1 MRFILAIGV
10 FIVAAVLL
18 GTGII
23 QKAFFGG
30 PEFVSVSAELN
41 TSSTYA
47 VISGKSLRAYDG
59 IPNVIVS
66 GAKTNFVGYGRTE
79 DVMAWIGQ
87 DRYDVISLTN
97 ENSELSIKNGQLQ
110 AQTDV
115 AAVPEDLQEQTIVNP
130 AGSDL
135 WLGEDFGERSA
146 LLPANAS
153 SSMSAIIAS
162 DGVEAAPGDIT
173 LQWPLPSR
181 IPYANA
187 FILVGGVLALV
198 GLLLYLWA
206 LRHLR
211 NQNGPRRGG
220 GAPKPK
226 SISMPKPKSLTSAA
240 PKGRRAL
247 GRGSSFIA
255 LGVIGSLTLG
265 LAGCTP
271 LRPTTEEPTPTP
283 TSTDIATLEGPAPAV
298 TELQLDRILAKV
310 SATITQADTELN
322 SDLAGTRL
330 IGPALEMRNA
340 NYAIRR
346 ADGAQPALPALA
358 PGPVT
363 FLMPQATDSWPR
375 IVFTVVQDET
385 DPTIPTT
392 GMVLVQNSPREN
404 YHVEYIV
411 TLEPNASV
419 PTVASPE
426 VGSALV
432 KSDSKLLL
440 IAPDQL
446 AEAYGSV
453 LISGTESPYYGLFDF
468 ETDTLVTQV
477 GKDYKDQKRSSVS
490 ERASL
495 DFTQTPGSGE
505 PLALATL
512 DSGAIVTVSLNEI
525 ETVKPT
531 QAGASVSPEGQ
542 AKILS
547 GITSSTTGVE
557 SVYGIELAF
566 YVPPLGSTEK
576 IRLLGYTQGLI
587 SARGL

>member
-10 FIVAAVLL
+10 FIVAAALL
-18 GTGII
+18 GTGVI

-30 PEFVSVSAELN
+30 PEFVTVSAELN
-41 TSSTYA
+41 TTSSYA

-59 IPNVIVS
+59 IPTIIVS
-66 GAKTNFVGYGRTE
+66 GAKTNFVAYGRTE
-79 DVMAWIGQ
+79 DVLAWIGQ
-87 DRYDVISLTN
+87 DRYDRISLTN
-97 ENSELSIKNGQLQ
+97 EKSELSIRKGILRAPSDIVQ
-110 AQTDV
+110 
-115 AAVPEDLQEQTIVNP
+115 VPADLTEQNIVNP

-153 SSMSAIIAS
+153 RSMSAIIAS
-162 DGVEAAPGDIT
+162 DGVERAPGDIT
-173 LQWPLPSR
+173 IQWPLPSR
-181 IPYANA
+181 IPYANL
-187 FILVGGVLALV
+187 FIIVGGALALV

-206 LRHLR
+206 LRHYR
-211 NQNGPRRGG
+211 NRNGPRRGG

-247 GRGSSFIA
+247 GRGQSFIA
-255 LGVIGSLTLG
+255 LGVIGAVTLG

-271 LRPTTEEPTPTP
+271 LRPTTEVSTPTP
-283 TSTDIATLEGPAPAV
+283 TSEDIESLEGPAPAV

-310 SATITQADTELN
+310 SATIAQADAELN

-340 NYAIRR
+340 NYSIRR
-346 ADGAQPALPALA
+346 ADGAQPALSALT

-363 FLMPQATDSWPR
+363 FLMPQATESWPR

-385 DPTIPTT
+385 DPTIPTS

-404 YHVEYIV
+404 YHIEYIV

-432 KSDSKLLL
+432 QSDSKLLL

-453 LISGTESPYYGLFDF
+453 LILGTESPYYGLFDF

-512 DSGAIVTVSLNEI
+512 DSGAIVTVSLNEV

>member
-10 FIVAAVLL
+10 FIVAAALL
-18 GTGII
+18 GTGVI
-23 QKAFFGG
+23 QKAFFGA
-30 PEFVSVSAELN
+30 PEFISVSAELN
-41 TSSTYA
+41 TSSPYA
-47 VISGKSLRAYDG
+47 VISGKSLRAHDG
-59 IPNVIVS
+59 IPNIIVS

-79 DVMAWIGQ
+79 DVLAWIGQ
-87 DRYDVISLTN
+87 DRYDRISLTN
-97 ENSELSIKNGQLQ
+97 QKSELSIRKGILRSTAEIPKQ
-110 AQTDV
+110 
-115 AAVPEDLQEQTIVNP
+115 PQEFSEQPIVNP

-146 LLPANAS
+146 LLQANAS
-153 SSMSAIIAS
+153 RGMSAIIAS
-162 DGVEAAPGDIT
+162 DGIELAPGDVTI
-173 LQWPLPSR
+173 QWPLPSR
-181 IPYANA
+181 IPYANL
-187 FILVGGVLALV
+187 FIIVGGVLALA

-206 LRHLR
+206 LRHYR
-211 NQNGPRRGG
+211 NRNGPRRGG

-226 SISMPKPKSLTSAA
+226 SISMPRPKSLTSAA

-271 LRPTTEEPTPTP
+271 LRPTTEETTPTP
-283 TSTDIATLEGPAPAV
+283 TSTDIASLEGPAPAV

-363 FLMPQATDSWPR
+363 FLMPQATDNWPR

-385 DPTIPTT
+385 DPTIPTS

-432 KSDSKLLL
+432 QSDSKLLL

-453 LISGTESPYYGLFDF
+453 LLSGTESPYYGLFDF

-512 DSGAIVTVSLNEI
+512 DSGAIVTVSLNEV